1 LTDITRP
8 APRCPECDGERFW
21 YGSVEFWV
29 GGSFHGSD
37 DNLNVAVCGSCGY
50 SSLYLQNMR
59 DFRHALGSAGIE
71 PPASDIADA
80 PGALAA
86 SQPPDRAEIK
96 AFRKAVR
103 KQKKVK
109 DA

>member
-59 DFRHALGSAGIE
+59 DFRHALASAGIE

-103 KQKKVK
+103 KQKKAK